1 MGSPPSESTSS
12 SRGFRTLLTHSQH
25 HKAAV
30 DGTFAVSPPLHVA
43 REVLMASA
51 EEPMNTESKVQDD
64 ALETRDSHS
73 SSTGDEEGGNEEI
86 LELDLLDVYEESEP
100 EEEDGGLA
108 TVVLGSETRR
118 RESAA

>member
-1 MGSPPSESTSS
+1 MTLVDSSENESWRWMPVFLAWGGT
-12 SRGFRTLLTHSQH
+12 
-25 HKAAV
+25 AA
-30 DGTFAVSPPLHVA
+30 LHVA

-51 EEPMNTESKVQDD
+51 EEPMNTESKAQDD

-73 SSTGDEEGGNEEI
+73 SSTGDNEGGNEEI
-86 LELDLLDVYEESEP
+86 LELDLLDMYEESEP
-100 EEEDGGLA
+100 EEEDGVLA